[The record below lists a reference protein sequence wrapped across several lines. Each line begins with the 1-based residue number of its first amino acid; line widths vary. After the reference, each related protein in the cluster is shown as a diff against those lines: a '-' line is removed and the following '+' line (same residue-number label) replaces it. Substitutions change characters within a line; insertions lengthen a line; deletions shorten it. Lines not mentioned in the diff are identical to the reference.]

1 LRDKEEGATVS
12 NTINLAAYL
21 RSYAD
26 DKESVTVKGKT
37 IQECL
42 NDLIKKYPKL
52 KKMLFDQDEQ
62 LHNHVSIFAAN
73 EIVYADQLDKPIKDG
88 ETIHILYIIG
98 GG

>member
-1 LRDKEEGATVS
+1 MS

-26 DKESVTVKGKT
+26 NKESVTVKGKT

-42 NDLIKKYPKL
+42 NYLIKQHPGL
-52 KKMLFDQDEQ
+52 KKMLFDQDGQ
-62 LHNHVSIFAAN
+62 LHNYVSIFAAN
-73 EIVYADQLDKPIKDG
+73 EIVYADQMDKPVKDG
-88 ETIHILYIIG
+88 DTIHILYIIG